1 MSSSDETSAAQT
13 GPATQPVRLKEDLLY
28 LINKKLK
35 SIEKAERDEPLK
47 DYNDENEDRR
57 KFYEANFGADSTLP
71 NEGREIPFTGVS
83 YRKKPGFSETQLAV
97 MNKAYLNFNSIAI
110 CKIDTM
116 ERFLEMTREWSD
128 EMIKTSYF
136 DMGCW
141 DFDSDDESD
150 HKQKVNEMFEEIW
163 EWSGSYWARFIQL
176 PKDYSDGPQ
185 SDCVFFEELARDENG
200 TPTVD
205 VKQFSL
211 CLAIYKLK
219 QWLTWPSKYK
229 YPFDCFGFFS
239 FKYTDCQCKKI
250 LAVVF
255 TDKLLRSFFEKRGI
269 EWNYL
274 TDNNDID
281 DWRPDEMKAA
291 ASDMRNYSNKLMTG
305 EEMICP
311 SNRALNVLCATQVFK
326 IAGKVDVAIDCISQG
341 SPKKLDPL

>member
-1 MSSSDETSAAQT
+1 MWHLLTFQTLIDSGSGNLTIELSPAQ
-13 GPATQPVRLKEDLLY
+13 GK
-28 LINKKLK
+28 
-35 SIEKAERDEPLK
+35 
-47 DYNDENEDRR
+47 
-57 KFYEANFGADSTLP
+57 
-71 NEGREIPFTGVS
+71 EIPFTEVS
-83 YRKKPGFSETQLAV
+83 YRKKPALSQKQLAV
-97 MNKAYLNFNSIAI
+97 MHKVYLKFNSIAI

-116 ERFLEMTREWSD
+116 ERFLEMTKAWTD
-128 EMIKTSYF
+128 EITKTSYF
-136 DMGCW
+136 DMDRW
-141 DFDSDDESD
+141 DPDPELR
-150 HKQKVNEMFEEIW
+150 QNVNEMFEEIW
-163 EWSGSYWARFIQL
+163 GWTGEYWARFIQL
-176 PKDYSDGPQ
+176 PKDYPNGPQ
-185 SDCVFFEELARDENG
+185 ADCTFFEELAQDENG

-211 CLAIYKLK
+211 CMAVYKLK
-219 QWLTWPSKYK
+219 QWLAWPSKYD
-229 YPFDCFGFFS
+229 YPFGCYCFFS

-250 LAVVF
+250 LAVVW

-274 TDNNDID
+274 ADNNDID
-281 DWRPDEMKAA
+281 DWHPDEMKAA